1 VKFFNHP
8 LRCVRRK
15 WNRCGG
21 TRGDHSRRDQ
31 EHLSRRGR
39 DPRTLS
45 SPLPA
50 GTRARDR
57 RRMPSELR
65 LRASGE
71 VRPILLGLLTPGY
84 KARDM
89 SIADPHRRPDRDR
102 EKSDANAS
110 TTGRAVGPDP
120 LAPGARARVQA
131 MAEFTARGKAFRFP
145 KGQSGNPDGQS
156 RFYHACRKLARE
168 ASREMMAGLIDLA
181 KNAVDERVRSVGCVS
196 FRAC

>member
-1 VKFFNHP
+1 MSMV
-8 LRCVRRK
+8 
-15 WNRCGG
+15 
-21 TRGDHSRRDQ
+21 
-31 EHLSRRGR
+31 
-39 DPRTLS
+39 DPQ
-45 SPLPA
+45 
-50 GTRARDR
+50 
-57 RRMPSELR
+57 
-65 LRASGE
+65 
-71 VRPILLGLLTPGY
+71 
-84 KARDM
+84 
-89 SIADPHRRPDRDR
+89 RRPDRDR
-102 EKSDANAS
+102 ELSDANIS
-110 TTGRAVGPDP
+110 TTGIAVDSDP